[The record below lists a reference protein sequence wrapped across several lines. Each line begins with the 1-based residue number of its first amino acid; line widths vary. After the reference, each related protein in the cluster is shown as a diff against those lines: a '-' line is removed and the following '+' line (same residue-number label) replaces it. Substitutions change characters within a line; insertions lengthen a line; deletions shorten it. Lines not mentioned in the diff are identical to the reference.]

1 MLFLGGDCMDGN
13 VELLNYI
20 YQNSEMGV
28 TTINQLIG
36 ICDNE
41 EYKTL
46 LQSQLTE
53 YTNINKLAEEK
64 INELNKEA
72 KEINTLAKAS
82 TYMMINMKTLL
93 DNSPSHISEMLIQGG
108 TMGIIDITK
117 KIKEYPNADKEILD
131 LADRLL
137 KFEQK
142 NIEESKK
149 YLK

>member
-1 MLFLGGDCMDGN
+1 MDGN

-41 EYKTL
+41 EYKAL

-72 KEINTLAKAS
+72 KEINTFAKAS

-117 KIKEYPNADKEILD
+117 KIKEYPNANKEILD